1 MFENLLGRCFFQLL
15 HFVLVYA
22 LFCSG
27 FLLILLIETVAGKCL
42 GGQGRRRRSKKTE
55 KKIGDDEKEEKR
67 MPETPETVQMV
78 ERWVEVESL
87 N

>member
-1 MFENLLGRCFFQLL
+1 MIHPHNDIKGIFGEMNYWESAF
-15 HFVLVYA
+15 
-22 LFCSG
+22 FCSG

-42 GGQGRRRRSKKTE
+42 GGRRRRSKKIK

-78 ERWVEVESL
+78 ERWVEVES
-87 N
+87 

>member
-42 GGQGRRRRSKKTE
+42 GGRRRRSKKTK
-55 KKIGDDEKEEKR
+55 KKIGDDQKEEKR

>member
-1 MFENLLGRCFFQLL
+1 MGRCFFQLL

-42 GGQGRRRRSKKTE
+42 GGRRRRSKKIK

-78 ERWVEVESL
+78 ERWAEVES
-87 N
+87 